1 MNNDGKMITMSWAKC
16 HLFKAT
22 NAESTATASSASAA
36 PFYST
41 PRSKVAAAN
50 WQSSSTWQQKCS
62 IRPLKNLK
70 THGTSDTYTYVCVYA
85 YVYVYACVYI
95 YIYVYHVKQAKSRC
109 NTKIVLFPGA
119 QLQNN
124 KIIRLLRVVVVPNL
138 NVFQAHGLPIRLFT
152 SW

>member
-1 MNNDGKMITMSWAKC
+1 MNNDGKVITMSWAKC

-22 NAESTATASSASAA
+22 NAESTATASSA
-36 PFYST
+36 PFYIT

-70 THGTSDTYTYVCVYA
+70 THGTPDTYTYVCVYA

-95 YIYVYHVKQAKSRC
+95 YIYVYHAKQAKSRC